1 MVENRTYSRVG
12 NPYYRSPEMIMGRG
26 YTKSTDIWSLGVVLY
41 EMTYG
46 VLPFKISTGETPVE
60 AYEKILNV
68 KHGIDP
74 SKGEYVNELI
84 LGMLSPANKRF
95 DFTVIQRNLWFS
107 SVNKRKIFR
116 QRASQID
123 DIFQSELKEKKTFK
137 KIFKASRLMTVI
149 TTQQLNPIQAQP
161 EVEEFNWAKHF

>member
-26 YTKSTDIWSLGVVLY
+26 YSKSTDIWSLGIVLY

-46 VLPFKISTGETPVE
+46 YLPFKIANGETPID

-74 SKGEYVNELI
+74 DKGEYVNELI

-107 SVNKRKIFR
+107 TVNKGKIFR

-123 DIFQSELKEKKTFK
+123 DIFQEAGKGKKTFK
-137 KIFKASRLMTVI
+137 KVFKASRLMTVR
-149 TTQQLNPIQAQP
+149 
-161 EVEEFNWAKHF
+161 FM

>member
-1 MVENRTYSRVG
+1 MLEYLHNKNIVHRDFCVDNIVVSIKGIPHLFNFQSAKMVENRTYSRVG

-123 DIFQSELKEKKTFK
+123 DIFQSELK
-137 KIFKASRLMTVI
+137 
-149 TTQQLNPIQAQP
+149 
-161 EVEEFNWAKHF
+161 